1 MDAWSELR
9 LDLIRSR
16 LDAQR
21 RDAAVERRSRHE
33 DGTTAAVPI
42 RSTGIVAPRLHH
54 STLHPLGR

>member
-1 MDAWSELR
+1 MNAWSELR

-33 DGTTAAVPI
+33 DGTTAAVAI
-42 RSTGIVAPRLHH
+42 RSSATFAPRRRH
-54 STLHPLGR
+54 STLHLLGR